1 MLDAA
6 AFSNYRLPE
15 AFSGYPRSRGRFPV
29 PYPTACSPQAWATG
43 APLLLLRAMLGLEA
57 RDGQV
62 TLDPALPDAIGRV
75 TITRHARLRHALGR
89 GGGRP
94 PGHRS
99 ILARGLTH
107 EAHRLG
113 DHRHNGRV
121 TDPRAPRADP
131 PAFMTADE
139 LAMRTGT
146 PRERII
152 ELTERGVIQVE
163 APDHYAP
170 GDVHRIRLVGAFES
184 EGITIDALV
193 AAAEQGRISFAYY
206 DELHPPPGP
215 IAPHTYG
222 EFKASLGRLGE
233 RLPSLYVAFGL
244 AEPNPTARL
253 EAAEEAFLT
262 RLLENMDRTRMPEA
276 ANRIVRLFGEGNRRA
291 AEGALGVYEDV
302 LAQLGEAIALTGI
315 PPREEYE
322 RVLQPWAQMARLAPE
337 LAAYLATKHLS
348 RTIDAFSSETTE
360 RVLEETGFVAE
371 RQVVYPGVAFVDLT
385 GFTRLSEERGDQA
398 AAGVSLE
405 LGELARTTAEA
416 HGGRVVKL
424 LGDGVLLRL
433 PTART
438 AVEATLELLGALP
451 SAGLPSGHAGIHTGP
466 LIEREGDVFGRSV
479 NLAARVSDVAPAGE
493 TYVTEAVAEALKGS
507 PIAVDPVAPADLQ
520 GIGPVALFRVVG
532 AS

>member
-1 MLDAA
+1 
-6 AFSNYRLPE
+6 
-15 AFSGYPRSRGRFPV
+15 
-29 PYPTACSPQAWATG
+29 
-43 APLLLLRAMLGLEA
+43 
-57 RDGQV
+57 
-62 TLDPALPDAIGRV
+62 
-75 TITRHARLRHALGR
+75 
-89 GGGRP
+89 
-94 PGHRS
+94 
-99 ILARGLTH
+99 
-107 EAHRLG
+107 
-113 DHRHNGRV
+113 V
-121 TDPRAPRADP
+121 TDQRAPRADP
-131 PAFMTADE
+131 PAFLTADE

-152 ELTERGVIQVE
+152 ELTERGVIPVE

-222 EFKASLGRLGE
+222 EFKTSLGRLGE
-233 RLPSLYVAFGL
+233 LLPSLYVAFGL

-253 EAAEEAFLT
+253 EADEEAFLG
-262 RLLENMDRTRMPEA
+262 RLLGNMDRTGMPDA
-276 ANRIVRLFGEGNRRA
+276 ANRIVRLFGEANRRA
-291 AEGALGVYEDV
+291 AEGSLGVYEDV
-302 LAQLGEAIALTGI
+302 LAQLGEVIALTGI

-322 RVLQPWAQMARLAPE
+322 RVLQPWAQLARLAPE
-337 LAAYLATKHLS
+337 LAAFLATKHLS

-433 PTART
+433 PDALT
-438 AVEATLELLGALP
+438 AVDATVELVQALP
-451 SAGLPSGHAGIHTGP
+451 GAGLPSGHAGVHSGP

-479 NLAARVSDVAPAGE
+479 NLAARVSDIAPAGQV
-493 TYVTEAVAEALKGS
+493 YVTSAIADAIEGS
-507 PIAVDPVAPADLQ
+507 PHRLEPVAPANLQ
-520 GIGPVALFRVVG
+520 GIGEVSLFRVV
-532 AS
+532 AE